1 MNFRWAVAGAVA
13 IIAALCAGIWLG
25 GHPGDLPE
33 PLRDAFVATDAGL
46 TAEAND
52 LIEDNYFRD
61 VSDGDLTQASIEG
74 MVRTIRRQYKDR
86 FSHYFSPDDLER
98 FQVSLSGKFTG
109 VGLSVTEV
117 KRGLRIGRV
126 YPDTPAQEAG
136 LVAGDVVVSVKGEPI
151 AGQDSEIVTAKI
163 KGPEGSEVTIG
174 VSSPGS
180 PKPRSVTLT
189 RREIE
194 IPITTSRVRTVN
206 GRKLGYVQLVTFSEG
221 AHGFLR
227 EAIQSVRERGAEG
240 LVLDLR
246 SNGGGLLEEAILTSA
261 LFVDKGDVIV
271 STDSRT
277 QGERVLR
284 SSGGQLEPQP
294 TVVLINRDTASAAE
308 ILAAALQVQIDAPV
322 VGTRSFGK
330 GVFQQLIDLSNGGAL
345 DLTIG
350 EYFTADGTSLAGK
363 GIQPD
368 LRAFDDPK
376 SRPDEALNRAFEVL
390 SEELGGLIVSK
401 LDR

>member
-1 MNFRWAVAGAVA
+1 MNFRWAAAGAVA

-33 PLRDAFVATDAGL
+33 PLRDTFIGEDAGL

-61 VSDGDLTQASIEG
+61 VPDADLSQASVEG
-74 MVRTIRRQYKDR
+74 MVRKIRRQYSDR
-86 FSHYFSPDDLER
+86 FSHYFSPADLER
-98 FQVSLSGKFTG
+98 FKVSLSGKFTG

-136 LVAGDVVVSVKGEPI
+136 LVAGDVVVSVEGEPI

-261 LFVDKGDVIV
+261 LFVDKGDVVV

-284 SSGGQLEPQP
+284 SPGGQLETQP

-308 ILAAALQVQIDAPV
+308 ILTAALQDQVDAPV

-368 LRAFDDPK
+368 IPAFDDPK
-376 SRPDEALNRAFEVL
+376 SRPDEGLDRAFGVL
-390 SEELGGLIVSK
+390 SEELGDSIVSK